1 MGKPFYNNCV
11 NWNLDDID
19 LLHELIDQA
28 EEISYTKLKTLV
40 SKEDLASIEFGL
52 GYGAGLKMK
61 DDYAVSFHIHPLT
74 QIPYFQHS
82 RIEYVFATNDDVGK
96 LREVCERRE
105 VLSDIASDVALRH
118 KSVVNISADLQRTA
132 FVNEWADD
140 LVEHIVARAEEM
152 TQDVNELGSK
162 IATCTQLIALREG
175 DNKDL
180 KAELDDLL
188 GVDANLFPSHACN
201 VSGLYAAHNSL
212 RCEPHR
218 KGVILG
224 ATLTELVCSD
234 DSLEVFMRPRT
245 FEFQRA
251 VIGQRL
257 PESRRVPRIK
267 AGASLG

>member
-1 MGKPFYNNCV
+1 MRKPFYNTCV
-11 NWNLDDID
+11 NWNMDDIA
-19 LLHELIDQA
+19 LLQELVGHA
-28 EEISYTKLKTLV
+28 EEISYTKLKTLI
-40 SKEDLASIEFGL
+40 SKEDLDSIEFGL
-52 GYGAGLKMK
+52 GYDAGLKMK
-61 DDYAVSFHIHPLT
+61 DDDAVSFHIHPLT

-96 LREVCERRE
+96 LREVCQRRE
-105 VLSDIASDVALRH
+105 ALSDIASDVALRH
-118 KSVVNISADLQRTA
+118 KSAANITADLQRTA

-140 LVEHIVARAEEM
+140 LVEHIVARAEE
-152 TQDVNELGSK
+152 TAQDPSELGSR

-175 DNKDL
+175 DNTDL

-201 VSGLYAAHNSL
+201 VSGLYAARNNL
-212 RCEPHR
+212 PCEPHR

-245 FEFQRA
+245 FEFQKA

-257 PESRRVPRIK
+257 PESRRVPRMK

>member
-1 MGKPFYNNCV
+1 MGKLFYNTCV
-11 NWNLDDID
+11 NWNMDDID
-19 LLHELIDQA
+19 LLHELTDHA
-28 EEISYTKLKTLV
+28 EEISYNKLKTLV

-96 LREVCERRE
+96 LRDVWEKRKALDEIA
-105 VLSDIASDVALRH
+105 SDIASRH
-118 KSVVNISADLQRTA
+118 KSVVNIPADLQRTA

-140 LVEHIVARAEEM
+140 LVEQVMARAED
-152 TQDVNELGSK
+152 TAQDANELGSK
-162 IATCTQLIALREG
+162 IATCTQLIALRGG
-175 DNKDL
+175 DNQDL

-188 GVDANLFPSHACN
+188 GLDADVFPSHACN
-201 VSGLYAAHNSL
+201 VSGLYAAQNDIS
-212 RCEPHR
+212 CDPHR

-245 FEFQRA
+245 FEFKNA
-251 VIGQRL
+251 TIGQRL
-257 PESRRVPRIK
+257 PESRRVPRMK
-267 AGASLG
+267 VGASLG